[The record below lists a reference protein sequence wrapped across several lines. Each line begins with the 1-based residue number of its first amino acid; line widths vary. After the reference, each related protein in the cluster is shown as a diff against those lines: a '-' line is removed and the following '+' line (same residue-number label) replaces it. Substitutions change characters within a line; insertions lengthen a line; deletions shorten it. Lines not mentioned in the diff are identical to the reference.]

1 MDGKNLFVILPS
13 LFDKDKPFILIDVP
27 FCEKNEDKSKD
38 SNKNFYQLKSFA
50 FQCITKKVK
59 RLFPLK
65 DKNVYPTC
73 KIYHR
78 LCSCKQNYIGELK
91 RNLATRQGEHNY
103 PTCDSEPP

>member
-1 MDGKNLFVILPS
+1 MDGKNSFVILPS

-27 FCEKNEDKSKD
+27 FCEKNENKSKD
-38 SNKNFYQLKSFA
+38 SKKNFYQLKIFA

-65 DKNVYPTC
+65 DKKVYPTC

-78 LCSCKQNYIGELK
+78 LCSCK
-91 RNLATRQGEHNY
+91 
-103 PTCDSEPP
+103 